1 MDAPIGVGN
10 VILPEHLLIGSN
22 QQYLYKYT
30 EHNDNLCFWRCL
42 AYCINK
48 PSNHRRVETSLKSL
62 FTEYYK
68 GEEDYNTY
76 EGIKYIQYN
85 NDYEESNED
94 SLVDEIT
101 KVEQFYK
108 VNINVYNNDTSII
121 QKEKDGSEH
130 EQYVVE
136 VERRSMTKYETTL
149 NLMRYENHFMYITDL
164 DHIGHSFKYCNC
176 GTYCNFKMTC

>member
-1 MDAPIGVGN
+1 
-10 VILPEHLLIGSN
+10 
-22 QQYLYKYT
+22 
-30 EHNDNLCFWRCL
+30 
-42 AYCINK
+42 
-48 PSNHRRVETSLKSL
+48 L

-68 GEEDYNTY
+68 GEADYNNY

-121 QKEKDGSEH
+121 QKERMN
-130 EQYVVE
+130 Q
-136 VERRSMTKYETTL
+136 SMNNML
-149 NLMRYENHFMYITDL
+149 
-164 DHIGHSFKYCNC
+164 
-176 GTYCNFKMTC
+176 